1 MKKLLFL
8 LFIVVATLYAY
19 TPQGGGVCTCDSCSD
34 CTDALNDNTNCSV
47 EVQLTT
53 DIVDYS
59 GNCIE
64 NPANFN
70 NKIFNCQ
77 GTIDGDGSGLRGIF
91 LDNKE
96 NNTIKNC
103 QVSDFM
109 YGIWLH
115 FSNNNT
121 IESVTAYNNTYI
133 GVLIAYSQNNT
144 VYSVEAAYNEHGI
157 EVSTG
162 SYNNISGDIIH
173 DNTDRGVSIVAAS
186 NNIFSDNEVYSNAGD
201 GFYLSSTSNNNSFTG
216 NNIYYNGGRGFALLL
231 ASNNSFYLNNASKS
245 GQEGFYADSTATGN
259 SLDSNIF
266 CLNDQAHSGFYD
278 VRDDDSNNFSNTTCG
293 SSQPS
298 GLCDNACSICYT
310 VNGGGVCTVGPQN
323 ASCDCLN
330 EALDDNANCY
340 KEVRLSESITAV
352 ASTDCVRNP
361 TNFANKTLDCRG
373 NMISGILSSGI
384 FLFGKSGNSIK
395 NCVLSGF
402 EIGIHG
408 EYISDTMLQNISAVF
423 NRGRRGSSGPPPQF
437 CTPGYGIY
445 LLESNN
451 ITLLNVDASN
461 NYGGGAGGGFTACS
475 GYGAYLNISNS
486 RIEHLTAVNNMGGRM
501 GGTFHGGSGEGVYLE
516 GSYNSLYYINASS
529 NQGTAGDSIGGSGI
543 GVFVYGDNNTLV
555 SVVAN
560 DNIGVPGR
568 FGGGVAR
575 GIYVTG
581 SVNNYLRDIT
591 ANNNSGMGSYGIVF
605 DTISNTTLST
615 ATTNFN
621 SYGIFLFSAENNS
634 LLNTRASYNN
644 FHGLYFAS
652 ASTGNLVNSGRFCY
666 NNQSGGDYYDIY
678 DEDSN
683 AFILTAC
690 NTSSPDGV
698 CTYSC
703 FSAPSGGAGESKRHK
718 LFVYEIERQ
727 EVKLGE
733 TKDITVFVENRG
745 DYTEAD
751 VALSIACPKLLS
763 CTNASLGKIPRWEQ
777 ANATISI
784 TGNAVGEYLLKA
796 EAGNDAAYAYTD
808 FYFTVLPECTKNDDC
823 EFDEYCGN
831 NVCVPVEC
839 ECGYIENHACVP
851 YECCSD
857 SDCGAG
863 SRCSDHKCVQINYE
877 VKIDDAEISSGGSFT
892 IRVLADGIPLG
903 GASLVAVYPDGSKQ
917 TFASGA
923 DGKIA
928 VPAGQEGRYRFYL
941 ENNPLISTEG
951 YAARAEA
958 PAQPAASQP
967 SGGQQVP
974 SGCCAFGICGDV
986 LGVCWYWPASAAAIA
1001 AGGAAVL
1008 LLPGRK
1014 MFKM

>member
-8 LFIVVATLYAY
+8 LFIVVAALYAY

-34 CTDALNDNTNCSV
+34 CTNALNDNTDCSA
-47 EVQLTT
+47 EVQLTA

-64 NPANFN
+64 NPANFS
-70 NKIFNCQ
+70 NKVFDCQ
-77 GTIDGDGSGLRGIF
+77 GNIIDGDGSGLRGIF

-121 IESVTAYNNTYI
+121 IESVAAYNNAYI
-133 GVLIAYSQNNT
+133 GVLLAYSQNNT

-162 SYNNISGDIIH
+162 SYNNISGTIIH

-201 GFYLSSTSNNNSFTG
+201 GFHLSSISNNNSFTG

-278 VRDDDSNNFSNTTCG
+278 VRDDDSNNFVNTTCG

-323 ASCDCLN
+323 LSCDCLN

-340 KEVRLSESITAV
+340 KEVRLTASIPVSAV
-352 ASTDCVRNP
+352 TGCVNDP
-361 TNFANKTLDCRG
+361 AGFTNKTLDCLG
-373 NMISGILSSGI
+373 NTINGGAGNGIL
-384 FLFGKSGNSIK
+384 LFGKSGNTIK
-395 NCVLSGF
+395 NCIITGF
-402 EIGIHG
+402 ETGIRG
-408 EYISDTMLQNISAVF
+408 EYISGTVLQNISAVF
-423 NRGRRGSSGPPPQF
+423 NTGKRGSSFPPSF
-437 CTPGYGIY
+437 CTDSYGIY

-451 ITLLNVDASN
+451 ITLLNVDASDN
-461 NYGGGAGGGFTACS
+461 HGGGAGGGFSACT

-486 RIEHLTAVNNMGGRM
+486 GIQHLTAVRNMGGR
-501 GGTFHGGSGEGVYLE
+501 GGTFSGGSGEGVYLE

-529 NQGTAGDSIGGSGI
+529 NQGTSGNSVGGSGI
-543 GVFVYGDNNTLV
+543 GMLVYGDNNTII

-560 DNIGVPGR
+560 DNLGVPGS

-575 GIYVTG
+575 GVYVTG

-591 ANNNSGMGSYGIVF
+591 ANNNSGIDSYGIVF
-605 DTISNTTLST
+605 DTVSNTTLST
-615 ATTNFN
+615 ATTNLN

-644 FHGLYFAS
+644 FHGLYFDS

-683 AFILTAC
+683 TFNLTAC

-703 FSAPSGGAGESKRHK
+703 FSAPSGGGGGESKRHK
-718 LFVYEIERQ
+718 LFIYEIERQ

-751 VALSIACPKLLS
+751 VALSIACPESLS
-763 CTNASLGKIPRWEQ
+763 CTNASLGMIPRWEQ

-823 EFDEYCGN
+823 EFDEYCSN

-877 VKIDDAEISSGGSFT
+877 VKIEDAEIRSGETF
-892 IRVLADGIPLG
+892 VLMLLADGVPLG
-903 GASLVAVYPDGSKQ
+903 STSLVAVYPDGSTQK
-917 TFASGA
+917 FVSNA
-923 DGKIA
+923 DGKA
-928 VPAGQEGRYRFYL
+928 EVPAGQEGRYKFYL
-941 ENNPLISTEG
+941 ENNPLIFAEG
-951 YAARAEA
+951 YAALAEQPGAA
-958 PAQPAASQP
+958 PPQPQAGQP
-967 SGGQQVP
+967 VP

-986 LGVCWYWPASAAAIA
+986 IGVCWYWPTLAVVVAAGAAA
-1001 AGGAAVL
+1001 L
-1008 LLPGRK
+1008 LLPGRE